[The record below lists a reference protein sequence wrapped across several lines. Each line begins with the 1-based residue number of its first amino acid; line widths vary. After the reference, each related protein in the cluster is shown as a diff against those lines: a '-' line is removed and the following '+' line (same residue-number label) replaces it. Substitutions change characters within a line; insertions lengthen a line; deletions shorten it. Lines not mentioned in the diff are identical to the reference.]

1 MKKFIISLLVG
12 SLALGASAADTDE
25 NPIATV
31 SQLPGYCTIF
41 HQWGFIGDSL
51 CSGEHESLDEQGHKG
66 YHDYYDYS
74 WGQRICRACGTEGQN
89 FSQGGETAKGW
100 IQHFWD
106 TTNNRNAN
114 VSAKHNPKQAYIIA
128 LGVNDRNTGIAPGD
142 TRSDVN
148 IDDFTKNAPTFAGYY
163 GGIIQRIKSIQ
174 PEAKIFVVTR
184 PRDGVDD
191 TYNVP
196 VRQMA
201 EIFSNV
207 YVIDLYKYAP
217 DYSKGSDF
225 ARKFMLG
232 GHLNAAG
239 YQYTAW
245 MFMTYIDWIVRNNMD
260 DFAQV
265 GFIGTGLRY
274 NAPNQ

>member
-1 MKKFIISLLVG
+1 
-12 SLALGASAADTDE
+12 
-25 NPIATV
+25 
-31 SQLPGYCTIF
+31 
-41 HQWGFIGDSL
+41 
-51 CSGEHESLDEQGHKG
+51 
-66 YHDYYDYS
+66 
-74 WGQRICRACGTEGQN
+74 
-89 FSQGGETAKGW
+89 
-100 IQHFWD
+100 
-106 TTNNRNAN
+106 
-114 VSAKHNPKQAYIIA
+114 
-128 LGVNDRNTGIAPGD
+128 
-142 TRSDVN
+142 
-148 IDDFTKNAPTFAGYY
+148 
-163 GGIIQRIKSIQ
+163 
-174 PEAKIFVVTR
+174 
-184 PRDGVDD
+184 
-191 TYNVP
+191 
-196 VRQMA
+196 MA
-201 EIFSNV
+201 EIFSNI